1 MGRLLV
7 YAFLAAS
14 SGVASFL
21 VSNSTVINMTTG
33 FSMGMFIPV
42 VDEIGKNWEQL
53 RHIWYSLRYRNRSI
67 RVSTSYL
74 FRIVIDGKYLLIRGS
89 RYPNQFQPVGGVH
102 KVSPQGSTALSTMNV
117 VGDDLIP
124 VDPSSDGDIRVRV
137 PGKRVVQ
144 FFRWFDSRE
153 GREDSPWREFQEE
166 LLASE
171 VLPAEKFPHIMHNY
185 VRRDVDKIRY
195 SPWAD
200 SLEILVAD
208 IYELIPTPEQ
218 ESVLRQIA
226 QTGHPDLVWVTPS
239 QIQRR
244 GATPG
249 QPHSIEIA
257 EHAKR
262 LL

>member
-1 MGRLLV
+1 MI
-7 YAFLAAS
+7 YAFLTLV
-14 SGVASFL
+14 SGVASFFI
-21 VSNSTVINMTTG
+21 SNSTVVNMTAG
-33 FSMGMFIPV
+33 FSVGMLIPV
-42 VDEIGKNWEQL
+42 VDEVGKNWEQL

-74 FRIVIDGKYLLIRGS
+74 FRVVIDGKYLLIRGT

-102 KVSPQGSTALSTMNV
+102 KVSPQGSAALSAIGV

-137 PGKRVVQ
+137 PGRKLVQ

-166 LLASE
+166 LLASGI
-171 VLPAEKFPHIMHNY
+171 LPAEKFPHIMHNY
-185 VRRDVDKIRY
+185 LRRDVDKIRY

-208 IYELIPTPEQ
+208 IYELVPNPEQ
-218 ESVLRQIA
+218 QRVFRRLA
-226 QTGHPDLVWVTPS
+226 QSGHPNLVWVTPS
-239 QIQRR
+239 EIQRR

-249 QPHSIEIA
+249 QPQSFEVA
-257 EHAKR
+257 EHAQR

>member
-1 MGRLLV
+1 MIRLLV
-7 YAFLAAS
+7 YVVLALV
-14 SGVASFL
+14 SGVASFFIA
-21 VSNSTVINMTTG
+21 NSTIVNMTAG
-33 FSMGMFIPV
+33 FSVGMLVPI
-42 VDEIGKNWEQL
+42 VDEVGKNWEQL
-53 RHIWYSLRYRNRSI
+53 RHIWYSLRYRTKSI

-74 FRIVIDGKYLLIRGS
+74 FRVVIDGKYLLIRGS
-89 RYPNQFQPVGGVH
+89 RFPNQFQPVGGVH
-102 KVSPQGSTALSTMNV
+102 KVSPQGSAALSAMGV

-137 PGKRVVQ
+137 PGKRIVQ

-166 LLASE
+166 LLASGI
-171 VLPAEKFPHIMHNY
+171 LPVSKFPHIMHNY

-208 IYELIPTPEQ
+208 IYELVPTPDQ
-218 ESVLRQIA
+218 EGALRHIA
-226 QTGHPDLVWVTPS
+226 QAGHQDLVWVTPS

-249 QPHSIEIA
+249 QPHSIEVA